1 MNRTASA
8 IRARIDA
15 VIASGEAWRDG
26 WQPRRFV
33 CRLCDHERRAS
44 RVPRSGVCEV
54 CRAAMRNLA
63 LKVRQRRP
71 PRDEGRVRSFSARLD
86 IVIDDR

>member
-26 WQPRRFV
+26 WQPQRFV
-33 CRLCDHERRAS
+33 CRLCERERRAC

-54 CRAAMRNLA
+54 CRAAMRTLNLEA
-63 LKVRQRRP
+63 HN
-71 PRDEGRVRSFSARLD
+71 GAAR
-86 IVIDDR
+86 